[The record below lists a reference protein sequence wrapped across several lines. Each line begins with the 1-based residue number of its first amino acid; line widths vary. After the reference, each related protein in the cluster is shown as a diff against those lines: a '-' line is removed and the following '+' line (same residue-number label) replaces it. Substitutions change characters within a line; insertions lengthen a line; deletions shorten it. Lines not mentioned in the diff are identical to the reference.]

1 MKIKIIKNNPP
12 NTKIS
17 NYSNISKYINEIFDM
32 IGTISFDIDGK
43 SNDGVVILI
52 NGIETE
58 IYEGE
63 YEVV

>member
-1 MKIKIIKNNPP
+1 
-12 NTKIS
+12 
-17 NYSNISKYINEIFDM
+17 M